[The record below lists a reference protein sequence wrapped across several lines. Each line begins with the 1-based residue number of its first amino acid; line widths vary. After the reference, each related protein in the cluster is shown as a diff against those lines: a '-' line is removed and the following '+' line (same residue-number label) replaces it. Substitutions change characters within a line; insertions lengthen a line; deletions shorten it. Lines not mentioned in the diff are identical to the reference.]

1 MPKDTPTYQT
11 TTATRQIGS
20 DGWFT
25 LLLSTFLIGLSGG
38 LTLIWPWRTVVR
50 HARNSI
56 TTLDDDVELVLIPCM
71 KLVDGK
77 PGSDFRQRLQRAHAL
92 HQRYGVKL
100 LLMGGHTD
108 GSSVSEAQAG
118 AKYLVAQGIELDNV
132 LQEDRSRNTLENLR
146 NSREQIGHLQTKN
159 IALISNRYH
168 LARCQT
174 LANGLQM
181 TPQLCAAEA
190 NLTLHPR
197 TWPRLLLE
205 AYYLHWYH
213 TGRIWSRL
221 TRNQH
226 SLTRIS

>member
-1 MPKDTPTYQT
+1 MHKDTPSYQT
-11 TTATRQIGS
+11 STVTRQMGL

-25 LLLSTFLIGLSGG
+25 LLLSTSLIGLSVG
-38 LTLIWPWRTVVR
+38 LTLLWQWRTVVR
-50 HARNSI
+50 HARNSS
-56 TTLDDDVELVLIPCM
+56 TTLNDDVELVLIPCM
-71 KLVDGK
+71 KLVGGK
-77 PGSDFRQRLQRAHAL
+77 PGKDFRQRLQRAHEL

-100 LLMGGHTD
+100 LLMGGHTN

-118 AKYLVAQGIELDNV
+118 TKYLVTQGIGLENMV
-132 LQEDRSRNTLENLR
+132 QEDRSRNTLENLR
-146 NSREQIGHLQTKN
+146 NAREQIGHLKTKN

-168 LARCQT
+168 LARCLT

-181 TPQLCAAEA
+181 TPQLCAAESS
-190 NLTLHPR
+190 LTLHPR
-197 TWPRLLLE
+197 IWPRLLME

-213 TGRIWSRL
+213 TGKIWSRL